1 MSFCFTARQN
11 HPAHL
16 LFQEI
21 RLYYKNVQSGA
32 PGVKEINSFHKQK
45 GNMGKKLV
53 SFIKMASKLNF
64 HLTNPFQEQKEN
76 MGKKHASF
84 IKMASN

>member
-1 MSFCFTARQN
+1 
-11 HPAHL
+11 
-16 LFQEI
+16 
-21 RLYYKNVQSGA
+21 
-32 PGVKEINSFHKQK
+32 
-45 GNMGKKLV
+45 MGKKLV
-53 SFIKMASKLNF
+53 PFIKKASKLNI